1 MLRAMAMV
9 RWLVLLLASSTAFA
23 APRVLVAPAGE
34 HDAAV
39 RRGLAAVAGLDVA
52 TPAATLELVEA
63 ASASGLTCQPADTLC
78 WQRLGTLGGF
88 DTVVVVLPDRVVVQ
102 AATVVQAERLV
113 GPASVDNAV
122 RRAFQATSA
131 MVLTVDPPEATITFD
146 GAPATTVIDGVSP
159 GSHRLEATAPG
170 RAPTVLDVVLP
181 AGVVTRQNV
190 QLAVPSSSSALPTAG
205 VVTVGVGGAVALAGI
220 AVGAVGEVAGNGA
233 CTSVSTGICE
243 VGRWGWIAAIG
254 GGAVGLVGAGLF
266 ALGNA
271 AD

>member
-1 MLRAMAMV
+1 MV
-9 RWLVLLLASSTAFA
+9 DPASGVVDSVRGTACA
-23 APRVLVAPAGE
+23 CGPAGE

-52 TPAATLELVEA
+52 TPSATAELVEA
-63 ASASGLTCQPADTLC
+63 ASASGLTCAPADTLC

-88 DTVVVVLPDRVVVQ
+88 DTVVVVMPDRVVVQ
-102 AATVVQAERLV
+102 AATVVQAERLE

-122 RRAFQATSA
+122 RRAFQAASA
-131 MVLTVDPPEATITFD
+131 MVLTVDPPDATITFD
-146 GAPATTVIDGVSP
+146 GAPAGTIVDGVSP

-170 RAPTVLDVVLP
+170 RAPAVLNVVLP
-181 AGVVTRQNV
+181 AGLVTRQNV
-190 QLAVPSSSSALPTAG
+190 QLGVPTSSSSALPTAG
-205 VVTVGVGGAVALAGI
+205 VVTLGVGGALALAGI
-220 AVGAVGEVAGNGA
+220 ALGTVGEVAGGGA
-233 CTSVSTGICE
+233 CTSASDGICE

-266 ALGNA
+266 AIGS